1 MVKNSYDKKIK
12 NMKYFL
18 DLGGHH
24 GEGMMHFIDEYK
36 IDKDW
41 IIYSFEPN
49 KLSFDVLKDIKYKD
63 CNIIPINKGIWV
75 KDTVLKF
82 RPETTSE
89 SYGKNDDGAGST
101 FIGLNDWNINN
112 DNNSGAGTFNK
123 TYDIEV
129 IDISSF
135 IRELSDVE
143 FLLIKMDIEGSEYS
157 VLRKM
162 IDDDTISVVNDI
174 YVEFHD
180 WAMNSQNEQTTNELI
195 LEITNKGINLKK
207 WI

>member
-1 MVKNSYDKKIK
+1 
-12 NMKYFL
+12 L
-18 DLGGHH
+18 
-24 GEGMMHFIDEYK
+24 
-36 IDKDW
+36 
-41 IIYSFEPN
+41 
-49 KLSFDVLKDIKYKD
+49 
-63 CNIIPINKGIWV
+63 
-75 KDTVLKF
+75 
-82 RPETTSE
+82 
-89 SYGKNDDGAGST
+89 
-101 FIGLNDWNINN
+101 
-112 DNNSGAGTFNK
+112 

-207 WI
+207 I